1 MTSSTEQAQT
11 SPTSHRRRH
20 QWIGAATLVALAA
33 LVLPWLL
40 TPQFETIREQ
50 GPQLAR
56 LPDPPFI
63 ALEPVVPPVIID
75 KDKFNASHDKLDALM
90 GAPVGNESQASFVLQ
105 VGAFKKRENAQAL
118 QMKLEA
124 LEVGR
129 VYLRT
134 EESLTRV
141 YVGPLLDKASAE
153 SASSTIETK
162 LSLKAQIKQYDVREH
177 GQS

>member
-11 SPTSHRRRH
+11 SPTSHRRKH

-40 TPQFETIREQ
+40 TPQFESIREQ

-63 ALEPVVPPVIID
+63 ALEPVVPPVIN
-75 KDKFNASHDKLDALM
+75 KDTLNASRDKLDALM
-90 GAPVGNESQASFVLQ
+90 GAPVGNESQASFILQ
-105 VGAFKKRENAQAL
+105 VGAFEKRENAQAL
-118 QMKLEA
+118 QVKLEA